1 MKKILFSAAA
11 LALLATA
18 GCTRNEDNGVKG
30 DVQEIAF
37 TGEFAAAGEL
47 DRVEFLP
54 STNDAINHP
63 INWNPGDKI
72 GICYT
77 TEPAFMGFNNPYVA
91 TTTTAAATTKFEADP
106 ESAPIQIDKSTT
118 NTFYAYCPYNMDI
131 YAAEH
136 SVSNFPSPL
145 RQHQTGDPA
154 TYTYPSATFLAASK
168 EYAGEDVVSFQFSNV
183 FPVLMVGLEGDAKID
198 RVMIQAPEGC
208 NIFMEG
214 TLDLTKIP
222 AKGANYD
229 EFTNGFFTVDAGT
242 EMPGLEIAFDTPLTL
257 VDGEHT
263 YFPVM
268 VAPFDYAAGDVFTF
282 IIIGKNKA
290 GGDVAVTRT
299 ITTPKAGTLGAGQSI
314 DIDFNAR
321 LAKEDFG
328 QGEGEI
334 PGPDDPGKVVF
345 EDDFSYIC
353 SIFDNPENDL
363 DKYGWTEN
371 QSTSAW
377 AKDKNDPRNIIY
389 KTPNYVDAT
398 ESATSPVN
406 LENKTLEALLAVK
419 GWKISSGKAYGYY
432 NHNGMLRLGNGM
444 YFPTVQYASKQSGA
458 ISLPLTGLVGDEPT
472 DLTLALKAARHTDR
486 YGMPEAAESKL
497 TISVDGGAL
506 INGAASVEL
515 APQDPFTLYE
525 YTLPITGATAETTI
539 KFELVDKHQICVYLD
554 DVKLTTS
561 NGETANTEGTAVEK
575 EPNDILYTNAAPN
588 YEIVINAEADET
600 DANGN
605 FIATENER
613 LEFVCSGA
621 WYIESE
627 YPCDEGI
634 DGWCQLSPVNWCDK
648 FDTAEDYRL
657 KDMYG
662 NGIRNIIGIAATKPN
677 TTGAERSCELRIMDF
692 ETYATIATITII
704 QPASTVAPEPVD
716 YGTQVLSVNWEE
728 GDAVETPHITGTLA
742 TAASINFTEEAKAN
756 FTVND
761 YMRLA
766 GNTGL
771 GFVNVCPE
779 ALEHGNVEASQ
790 PYQFEVT
797 LPLNQIPEDAT
808 TIVVTC
814 DGYKPNPYKAGG
826 NCAMEVVLGG
836 YFQKSIINNDTPDST
851 TAWFTVA
858 NEFAISPYADP
869 DWDDI
874 RIFIYTYVGPNDNG
888 LANALIDNINVYYK

>member
-54 STNDAINHP
+54 STNWVNHP

-106 ESAPIQIDKSTT
+106 EGAPIQIDKSTT
-118 NTFYAYCPYNMDI
+118 NTFYAYCPYNVDI

-145 RQHQTGDPA
+145 RQRQTGDPA
-154 TYTYPSATFLAASK
+154 TYTYPNATFLVASK

-183 FPVLMVGLEGDAKID
+183 FPVLMVGFYGDAKID
-198 RVMIQAPEGC
+198 GVRIQAPEGR

-214 TLDLTKIP
+214 TIDLTKIP
-222 AKGANYD
+222 AQGANYD
-229 EFTNGFFTVDAGT
+229 EFTSGFFTVEPETQASA
-242 EMPGLEIAFDTPLTL
+242 LEIAFDTPF
-257 VDGEHT
+257 VPNDGDVT

-268 VAPFDYAAGDVFTF
+268 VAPFDYEAGDVFTF
-282 IIIGKNKA
+282 TVFGTSKNGSTSA
-290 GGDVAVTRT
+290 IERT
-299 ITTPKAGTLGAGQSI
+299 ITTQQAGTLGAGQSI
-314 DIDFNAR
+314 DIDFNVR

-353 SIFDNPENDL
+353 GIFDNPENNL

-371 QSTSAW
+371 RSAW
-377 AKDKNDPRNIIY
+377 PKDKNDKRFVDY
-389 KTPNYVDAT
+389 RVANYVGPVS
-398 ESATSPVN
+398 SASASDLEGRT
-406 LENKTLEALLAVK
+406 LENLISAK
-419 GWKISSGKAYGYY
+419 GWKQEAGAAFGYY
-432 NHNGMLRLGNGM
+432 TNNGMLRLGNGM
-444 YFPTVQYASKQSGA
+444 YFPGVSFASKQPGA

-539 KFELVDKHQICVYLD
+539 KFELVDKQQICVYLD

-621 WYIESE
+621 WYINSE

-677 TTGAERSCELRIMDF
+677 TTGAERSCELRIIDF
-692 ETYATIATITII
+692 ETHAPIATFTII

-728 GDAVETPHITGTLA
+728 GDAVETPHMTGTA
-742 TAASINFTEEAKAN
+742 AAASSIYFTEEAKAN

-761 YMRLA
+761 YMG

-779 ALEHGNVEASQ
+779 ALDHINMEAGQ
-790 PYQFEVT
+790 PYQFEVNI
-797 LPLNQIPEDAT
+797 PLSQVPDDAT
-808 TIVVTC
+808 KIVVTC
-814 DGYKPNPYKAGG
+814 DGYKPNHYKAGG
-826 NCAMEVVLGG
+826 NCYMGVPHYAE
-836 YFQKSIINNDTPDST
+836 FIKAIINNDTPDST
-851 TAWFTVA
+851 TDWFTVA
-858 NEFAISPYADP
+858 NEIEISNWADREY
-869 DWDDI
+869 DEI

>member
-54 STNDAINHP
+54 STNAINHP

-106 ESAPIQIDKSTT
+106 EGAPIQIDKSTT

-154 TYTYPSATFLAASK
+154 TYTYPSATFLVASK

-299 ITTPKAGTLGAGQSI
+299 ITTQKAGTLGAGQSI

-371 QSTSAW
+371 RSKAKW
-377 AKDKNDPRNIIY
+377 ATNSSDPRNIIY
-389 KTPNYVDAT
+389 ETKNFVGPIYNNYTTNQEGKTIDD
-398 ESATSPVN
+398 
-406 LENKTLEALLAVK
+406 LLKAK
-419 GWKISSGKAYGYY
+419 GWGNTKGSTYGYY
-432 NHNGMLRLGNGM
+432 NHNGMLRLGQGM
-444 YFPTVQYASKQSGA
+444 PNDWFKRITTADGNIV
-458 ISLPLTGLVGDEPT
+458 LPLTGLVGDEPT

-497 TISVDGGAL
+497 IITVAGEGTQ
-506 INGAASVEL
+506 INGDAKVEL
-515 APQDPFTLYE
+515 APQDPFTWYE
-525 YTLPITGATAETTI
+525 YTIPVTGATAASTLT
-539 KFELVDKHQICVYLD
+539 FALGDKAQMCVYID

-575 EPNDILYTNAAPN
+575 EPNDILYHNAPN
-588 YEIVINAEADET
+588 YEIVINAEADQT
-600 DANGN
+600 DDNGN

-621 WYIESE
+621 WWIMSE
-627 YPCDEGI
+627 YPDD
-634 DGWCQLSPVNWCDK
+634 DGWCQLSPVNWCDS
-648 FDTAEDYRL
+648 FDDRTDRL
-657 KDMYG
+657 VDNYG
-662 NGIRNIIGIAATKPN
+662 NGIRNIIGVAAAKTN
-677 TTGAERSCELRIMDF
+677 TTGAERSCELQIFDPD
-692 ETYATIATITII
+692 TYDVLATFTII
-704 QPASTVAPEPVD
+704 QPAAEVAPVD

-728 GDAVETPHITGTLA
+728 GDAVETPHMTGTA
-742 TAASINFTEEAKAN
+742 AAASSIYFTEEAKAN

-761 YMRLA
+761 YMGVA

-771 GFVNVCPE
+771 GFVNVCPKALDHINME
-779 ALEHGNVEASQ
+779 AGQ
-790 PYQFEVT
+790 PYQFEVNI
-797 LPLNQIPEDAT
+797 PLSQFPEDAT
-808 TIVVTC
+808 KIVVTC

-826 NCAMEVVLGG
+826 NCYMGVLHNAE
-836 YFQKSIINNDTPDST
+836 FIKAIINNDTPDSET
-851 TAWFTVA
+851 NWFTVA
-858 NEFAISPYADP
+858 NEFEISNWADRES
-869 DWDDI
+869 DEI